1 MHTQIRLMTTH
12 ILSATFSYA
21 DIAFLAILV
30 LGLVIG
36 LIRGFS
42 KSFKGFFL
50 AVAIILGA
58 LLLVGALFPKV
69 RTIGVFDQLD
79 AKIVESSNGWGEA
92 FNSPLYKN
100 EDGSFY
106 VEVQRDGEM
115 QKVPLSSVDGFKGWI
130 ANFLASKFVTEE
142 GVSLG
147 KVAADYITN
156 LVVAVSTFILICV
169 ALGLICWIIRKIFAG
184 MHTSESVAL
193 KSIDR
198 VLGAL
203 IAAALTLVFLLV
215 VLAIL
220 HIFDSKITVVT
231 DYLKNSSVTGYLY
244 EHNPISTV
252 FSKIFG

>member
-1 MHTQIRLMTTH
+1 MTTT

-21 DIAFLAILV
+21 DIAFLALIV

-36 LIRGFS
+36 LIRGFA

-50 AVAIILGA
+50 AIAIILSA

-69 RTIGVFDQLD
+69 RTIGMFDKLD
-79 AKIVESSNGWGEA
+79 AKIVESADGWGEA

-106 VEVQRDGEM
+106 VEVQKDGEM
-115 QKVPLSSVDGFKGWI
+115 QKVPLSQVDGFKGWI
-130 ANFLASKFVTEE
+130 ANFLANRFVTEE

-156 LVVAVSTFILICV
+156 LVAAVSMFILTCIV
-169 ALGLICWIIRKIFAG
+169 LGLICWLIRKIFAG
-184 MHTSESVAL
+184 MHTSESTAVKA
-193 KSIDR
+193 IDR

-203 IAAALTLVFLLV
+203 TAAALTLVFLLV

-220 HIFDSKITVVT
+220 HIFDNKITAAS